1 MATISITVPNGVAA
15 EVGNYV
21 ALARGYTGFLSDGT
35 TPETKAEFI
44 RRMLVE
50 ELKSWAA
57 VGKRIEA
64 ERNVNESVYRESL
77 GIA

>member
-1 MATISITVPNGVAA
+1 MAILSINVPNAVTA

-21 ALARGYTGFLSDGT
+21 ALARGYTGFLPDGT
-35 TPETKAEFI
+35 TPETKLAFVT
-44 RRMLVE
+44 RMLVE
-50 ELKSWAA
+50 QLKDWAA

-64 ERNVNESVYRESL
+64 ERGVNEATYRDSL